1 METGREVRQLIG
13 NRGKL
18 IDRHEEQEADNQK
31 KTKKTTL
38 ASNFIKA
45 KLWGLIKQRM
55 HTLLSAG

>member
-18 IDRHEEQEADNQK
+18 IERHEEQEADK
-31 KTKKTTL
+31 KKKKKTTL

-45 KLWGLIKQRM
+45 KLWGLIKQ
-55 HTLLSAG
+55 

>member
-31 KTKKTTL
+31 KTKKQKKPHL
-38 ASNFIKA
+38 PAI
-45 KLWGLIKQRM
+45 L
-55 HTLLSAG
+55 

>member
-1 METGREVRQLIG
+1 MRQLIG

-18 IDRHEEQEADNQK
+18 IERHEEQEADNK
-31 KTKKTTL
+31 KTKKEQKKNTL